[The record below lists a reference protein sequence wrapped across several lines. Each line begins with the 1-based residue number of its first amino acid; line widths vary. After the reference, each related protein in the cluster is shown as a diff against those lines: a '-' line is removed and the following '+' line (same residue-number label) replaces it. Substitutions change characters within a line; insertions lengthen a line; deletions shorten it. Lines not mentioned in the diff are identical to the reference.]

1 MISFSQILVL
11 LFLALLL
18 FGDARQIF
26 NKFIL
31 IFINLKTLIK
41 KLFLQKKDDLDST
54 KK

>member
-26 NKFIL
+26 NKFIFFFVN
-31 IFINLKTLIK
+31 IRTLMR
-41 KLFLQKKDDLDST
+41 KLFLQKKDNKDFT